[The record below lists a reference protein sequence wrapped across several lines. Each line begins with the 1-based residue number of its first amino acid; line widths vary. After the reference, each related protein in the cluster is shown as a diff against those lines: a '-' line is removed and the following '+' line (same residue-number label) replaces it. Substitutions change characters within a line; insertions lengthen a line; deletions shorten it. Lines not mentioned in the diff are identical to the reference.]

1 LHDGDHRFSS
11 SSFAPARVSFSSF
24 GNVDNNSNLEENNTP
39 TITEPRQ
46 SSRPLYSQASVLL
59 DAIASGDISTQQHN
73 HYEYFNSQALKNL
86 SSGNLW
92 AGAEHWKKMPSS
104 RRRNDGSGVKN
115 GIHSSKSNDVHD
127 DALTASKKK
136 KGLKGKTKSSTY
148 NTFPLVSLST
158 TIEKLETMLEKP
170 KLKRG
175 KNVTDPLQFTKAM
188 RTKHSNID
196 NLLPM
201 DAGLGVQE
209 FITLFS
215 RPNVILVDFVK
226 TKNHEADVMNVGKSA
241 KVVGFCC
248 VQPLET
254 DDASGIGF
262 NFGGSDD
269 GYDENEDLNEFVVPA
284 LEDVRRVDKIN
295 IGYATVAR
303 KVDVKRLKR
312 DLWNE
317 LEHTFSSRKPNDV
330 LEEVQREEGKDD
342 TENLSVYN
350 RDLGL
355 SVSNND
361 NAGKNAND
369 DDGQKVATANDVTK
383 LSFQDTVRYMQTN
396 QSQSDV
402 TVPFYFICLLH
413 LCNEKGLALES
424 SGLDDFVIH
433 SS

>member
-1 LHDGDHRFSS
+1 M
-11 SSFAPARVSFSSF
+11 
-24 GNVDNNSNLEENNTP
+24 
-39 TITEPRQ
+39 
-46 SSRPLYSQASVLL
+46 YSQASVLL
-59 DAIASGDISTQQHN
+59 DAIASGHISTQQHN

-92 AGAEHWKKMPSS
+92 AGAEHWKKMTSS
-104 RRRNDGSGVKN
+104 RRRKDGSCVKIN
-115 GIHSSKSNDVHD
+115 NVHD
-127 DALTASKKK
+127 EALTASKKK
-136 KGLKGKTKSSTY
+136 KGLKGKTKSSSTS
-148 NTFPLVSLST
+148 NTFSLVSLST
-158 TIEKLETMLEKP
+158 PIENLELMLEKP
-170 KLKRG
+170 KLKHG
-175 KNVTDPLQFTKAM
+175 KNDTDPLQFTKAM

-215 RPNVILVDFVK
+215 RPNVNLVDFVK
-226 TKNHEADVMNVGKSA
+226 TKSHEADTMNVGKSA
-241 KVVGFCC
+241 KVVGFCG
-248 VQPLET
+248 VDSLGT
-254 DDASGIGF
+254 NDASGIGF
-262 NFGGSDD
+262 DFGGSDD

-312 DLWNE
+312 DLWTE
-317 LEHTFSSRKPNDV
+317 LEHTFSSRKQKYV
-330 LEEVQREEGKDD
+330 QEEVQKEEGKEDS
-342 TENLSVYN
+342 ENLSDYD
-350 RDLGL
+350 RDGD
-355 SVSNND
+355 VH
-361 NAGKNAND
+361 AGKQN
-369 DDGQKVATANDVTK
+369 DDGQKLETDNDGTK
-383 LSFQDTVRYMQTN
+383 LSFQDTVRDMQTN

-402 TVPFYFICLLH
+402 TVPFYFICILH